1 MLNDRVRNN
10 EQKKTLW
17 DRIIIQKISA
27 PVVVLFLVLAS
38 LSVSFIIAREGFVI
52 GVIILFV
59 IIGAPVAYAT
69 VAYPEFGIVV
79 LIVVSFFVN
88 YLSRLVPED
97 TPIGLLMDALTYLL
111 ILGFFVRQ
119 KKERDWGYFKDPI
132 TYFIL
137 IWIGYNLFEVINP
150 NAASILAW
158 VFTVRTVGFIML
170 MYFIFLY
177 HIRTKEFI
185 RLLIKIWL
193 VLELLGALSGFQ
205 QEYFGLFVFENKWL
219 HAMPERFGLLFIGGH
234 LRKWGIFSDPV
245 VFAYNM
251 VAAALMCIAL
261 MFGNINKNKKIAL
274 GALAGFFLTVM
285 LYSGTRAS
293 YVIIPAG
300 LIMLFILNYNKK
312 VLVFAII
319 CSLILGFFIMVP
331 TSNPTLARFQS
342 AFKPSKDAS
351 YNERAKNQARIKP
364 YILSHP
370 IGGGLGSV
378 GVWGQR
384 FAPNSYL
391 AKFPPDSGYVRVAV
405 EMGWIGLLLFCI
417 FNFVIMYKGINYFYL
432 IKDPEL
438 KSYCLGMIIIIFSFD
453 VGNYPQQ
460 AIIQYPSN
468 ILFYLAM
475 ALLNVTMRL
484 DIEQRKLKS
493 ETVAKKHNESV

>member
-1 MLNDRVRNN
+1 MPNDQVRNN
-10 EQKKTLW
+10 APGKTLW
-17 DRIIIQKISA
+17 DKVILQKFSS
-27 PVVVLFLVLAS
+27 PVVILFLILAS
-38 LSVSFIIAREGFVI
+38 LSISFIIAREGYLS
-52 GVIILFV
+52 GIILLCG
-59 IIGAPVAYAT
+59 IIGLPVAYAT
-69 VAYPEFGIVV
+69 VVYPEFGIVI
-79 LIVVSFFVN
+79 LMITSFFIN
-88 YLSRLVPED
+88 YASRFVPENF
-97 TPIGLLMDALTYLL
+97 PIGLVMDALTYLL
-111 ILGFFVRQ
+111 ILGFFIKQ
-119 KKERDWGYFKDPI
+119 KNDKQWGYFKNPI

-185 RLLIKIWL
+185 KLLIKIWL
-193 VLELLGALSGFQ
+193 GLELLGAISGFQ
-205 QEYFGLFVFENKWL
+205 QEHLGLFPFEHEWL
-219 HAMPERFGLLFIGGH
+219 YRDPERFKLLFIGGH
-234 LRKWGIFSDPV
+234 LRKWAIFSDPV

-261 MFGNINKNKKIAL
+261 VFNNISTNKKVIL
-274 GALAGFFLTVM
+274 GVLAAFFFTVM

-300 LIMLFILNYNKK
+300 LLMLFILNFNKK
-312 VLVFAII
+312 IFVTGIALA
-319 CSLILGFFIMVP
+319 LLLGFLIMVP

-351 YNERAKNQARIKP
+351 FNERAKNQEMIKP

-417 FNFVIMYKGINYFYL
+417 FNFVVMYKGINYFYL
-432 IKDPEL
+432 IKDPDL
-438 KSYCLGMIIIIFSFD
+438 KSYCLGMILIIFSFD

-460 AIIQYPSN
+460 AIVQYPSN

-475 ALLNVTMRL
+475 AILNVTMRL
-484 DIEQRKLKS
+484 DIEQRKLKPS
-493 ETVAKKHNESV
+493 IKGLI